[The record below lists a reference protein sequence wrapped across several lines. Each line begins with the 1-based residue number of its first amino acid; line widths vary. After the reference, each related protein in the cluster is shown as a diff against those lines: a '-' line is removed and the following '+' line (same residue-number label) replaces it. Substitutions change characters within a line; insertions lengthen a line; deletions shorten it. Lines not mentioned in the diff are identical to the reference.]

1 MACKDTICQRPRIN
15 HAESARQPEPTRR
28 MALNCIVGGRRL
40 AVFSSLLSR
49 LHTGALIH
57 CTLFAVKRIMKE
69 KKKVLSVA
77 FRFPTR
83 LAVLH
88 TILLSAVV
96 NLSSAQND
104 VNRLNA
110 T

>member
-1 MACKDTICQRPRIN
+1 
-15 HAESARQPEPTRR
+15 
-28 MALNCIVGGRRL
+28 
-40 AVFSSLLSR
+40 
-49 LHTGALIH
+49 
-57 CTLFAVKRIMKE
+57 MKE

-77 FRFPTR
+77 FRFPIR